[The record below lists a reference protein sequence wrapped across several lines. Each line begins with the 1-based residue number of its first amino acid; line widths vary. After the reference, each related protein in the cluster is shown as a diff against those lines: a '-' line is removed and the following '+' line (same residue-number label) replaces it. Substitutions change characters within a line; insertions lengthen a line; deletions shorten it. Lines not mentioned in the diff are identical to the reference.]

1 MSKINF
7 KAWTVCMI
15 QDKNSILLI
24 DRKKDHFDGF
34 IPPGGKV
41 DFPEAIVDGAIR
53 EVKEE
58 TGLEVWNLR
67 FKGINEYV
75 NPQTMDHYMIFNY
88 ITSDYSGELL
98 NNPPEGSLH
107 WVDINEVDP
116 VLMQSSFRKRLP
128 YFFKEGTFEIHVE
141 WDEEKDR
148 AKSFDI
154 HHLV

>member
-15 QDKNSILLI
+15 KDGDSILLI
-24 DRKKDHFDGF
+24 DRKRNDFDGF

-58 TGLEVWNLR
+58 TGLDVKNLR

-75 NPQTMDHYMIFNY
+75 NPVTLDHYMIFNY
-88 ITSDYSGELL
+88 ITSDFSGKLL
-98 NNPPEGSLH
+98 ENPPEGDLH
-107 WVDINEVDP
+107 WVDIEDLEQVP
-116 VLMQSSFRKRLP
+116 MQPSFRKRLP

-141 WDEEKDR
+141 WDEEADQP
-148 AKSFDI
+148 KSFDI